1 MINILLVE
9 DEKNIAFLLY
19 ANLTQAG
26 YDCVCV
32 YNGTAAVEKIDTH
45 KYDLILLDIMLPEID
60 GYDLAEYIRPKK
72 IPIIFLTAKSSV
84 LERVKGLKLGA
95 DDYIVK
101 PFEMIELLARVEAV
115 LRRYNLCD
123 TKISF
128 MEIEIDTISRKVTKG
143 GRDVALTVK
152 EYDMLLFFIRNK
164 SIALFRDKIYES
176 VWGGDYT
183 GDSRTV
189 DLHVQRLRKKLNWE
203 DTIISVYKIGYRLDV
218 PKNKTICRN

>member
-1 MINILLVE
+1 MINILIVE

-26 YDCVCV
+26 YSCVCA
-32 YNGTAAVEKIDTH
+32 YNGAAAVEKIDKD

-60 GYDLAEYIRPKK
+60 GYELAEYIRPKN

-84 LERVKGLKLGA
+84 LEKVKGLKLGA

-115 LRRYNLCD
+115 LRRYNLCE
-123 TKISF
+123 TKITF
-128 MEIEIDTISRKVTKG
+128 GELEIDTISRSVTKE
-143 GRDVALTVK
+143 GREIALTVK
-152 EYDMLLFFIRNK
+152 EYDMLIFFIRNK
-164 SIALFRDKIYES
+164 NIALFREKIYEN

-203 DTIISVYKIGYRLDV
+203 NKIVSVYKIGYRLDMQ
-218 PKNKTICRN
+218 KDLNN